1 MMRRPYHHIRYN
13 VHYTLSI
20 IKLLPLLVGIP
31 FCILILGDFSGDTIR
46 NAIDNSWKIMSSKES
61 FLAFWGTLFGAA
73 FLLLWYLNP
82 VNQFYANYKA
92 GIPNSMRCAKLVIKK
107 FNKLQFFVILIAVIG
122 FSLGELR
129 DQFHQNQ
136 GVPWDIASR
145 FMFFSAFSKGLLTG
159 VIISFNLD
167 NMLFNAKKAALDMNP
182 PTRLKKTSLFRQIVL
197 VIISLILFLLF
208 QLFNAS
214 AIFFSLGSTM
224 MDLQKTKP
232 DLQNF
237 LDSSMQGHG
246 LHDSLQVLYLKIFF
260 YLCFVF
266 ELALQLKYLIL
277 HPIDV
282 IKNRLSILN
291 SDTPGD
297 IRTIDIVSN
306 DEFSSILGEINKI
319 IVKQQKELQCSSVR
333 LETIV
338 EQAADPIISF
348 DQFGKIEIFNP
359 AAQRFF
365 GYTEEEAMRMT
376 LHSFIDA
383 PPADEWPC
391 GDCTPTD
398 ALIEHLYGKTNGI
411 KRFTGIRKDGSH
423 AMFESNVSMAETNG
437 IIIYTAILRDIAQ
450 QMEEEANLTNAKIAA
465 ENANRLKSEFLANMS
480 HELRTP
486 LNAVLGFT
494 QLMSGD
500 KNLTPGQLEKISIIS
515 RSGEHLLSLIND
527 ILDISKIEAGKQEVH
542 KTAFDPTRFIDDIR
556 EMFSL
561 RCQKAGLGLYVEFTE
576 PLPPRV
582 SGDLG
587 KLRQVMINLVGNAV
601 KFTAEGGIG
610 IIVGKDDGKIRFS
623 VTDSGKGI
631 PTDELD
637 LIMQPF
643 IQSSITDNEGGTGL
657 GLAISTRYIQMMGGT
672 LSVTS
677 EVGKGSTFTFAIEL
691 PETDEALPDSGNEQV
706 AIAVKKGASISVLI
720 VDDKE
725 MNRLVLKEMLEAAG
739 FLTIEAEN
747 GKVAVERTKEFKPA
761 IVFMDIKMPVMDG
774 YEAVRLIKA
783 NETTRTIP
791 VFALTASAFTNDEEK
806 ILASGFDGFLAKP
819 FKRSSLFRLIKEKS
833 GVELEYEKAEVHE
846 NATIPDPSK
855 IDYAAAAKKLG
866 PAALAEFADFILI
879 NDFTAIK
886 NLALRIKNEIPE
898 LAALIQYHAESF
910 DESALEKVMEKLKAY
925 E

>member
-1 MMRRPYHHIRYN
+1 MMRRPYSHISYN
-13 VHYTLSI
+13 VYYAFSI
-20 IKLLPLLVGIP
+20 FRLLPLLIGVP
-31 FCILILGDFSGDTIR
+31 FCILILGDFSGDTIK

-61 FLAFWGTLFGAA
+61 FLAFWGTLVGAA

-82 VNQFYANYKA
+82 INQFYANYKA
-92 GIPNSMRCAKLVIKK
+92 GIPNSMRCAKQVIKK
-107 FNKLQFFVILIAVIG
+107 FNKLQFFVILIAIFG
-122 FSLGELR
+122 FSLGEMR
-129 DQFHQNQ
+129 QQFLQNSGFSQ
-136 GVPWDIASR
+136 NLASR
-145 FMFFSAFSKGLLTG
+145 FMFFSALSKGLLTG

-167 NMLFNAKKAALDMNP
+167 NILFRAKKAALDMNP
-182 PTRLKKTSLFRQIVL
+182 LTRLKKTSLFRKIML
-197 VIISLILFLLF
+197 VIVSLILFLLF
-208 QLFNAS
+208 ELFTAS
-214 AIFFSLGSTM
+214 AIFYSLGSTI

-232 DLQNF
+232 DLEKF
-237 LDSSMQGHG
+237 LDPSMQSHG
-246 LHDSLQVLYLKIFF
+246 LHESLKVLYLKIFF

-266 ELALQLKYLIL
+266 ELALQLKYLIM
-277 HPIDV
+277 HPLDV
-282 IKNRLSILN
+282 IRNRLTILN

-297 IRTIDIVSN
+297 VRTIDIVSN
-306 DEFSSILGEINKI
+306 DEFSLILREINKLI
-319 IVKQQKELQCSSVR
+319 EKQQNELQCSSVR
-333 LETIV
+333 LENIV
-338 EQAADPIISF
+338 DQAADPIISF
-348 DQFGKIEIFNP
+348 DQTGKIEIFNP

-365 GYTEEEAMRMT
+365 GYTEEEALRMT
-376 LHSFIDA
+376 LLSFIEA
-383 PPADEWPC
+383 PPSEEW
-391 GDCTPTD
+391 DCENYTPTE

-411 KRFTGIRKDGSH
+411 IRFTGIKKDGTH
-423 AMFESNVSMAETNG
+423 AVFESNISMAKTDDTV
-437 IIIYTAILRDIAQ
+437 IYTAILRDIAKQ
-450 QMEEEANLTNAKIAA
+450 IEAEANLTGAKVAA

-542 KTAFDPTRFIDDIR
+542 KSVFDPTRFVDDIR

-582 SGDLG
+582 TGDLG

-610 IIVGKDDGKIRFS
+610 IIVGQDEGKIRFS

-631 PTDELD
+631 PADELE

-657 GLAISTRYIQMMGGT
+657 GLAISTRYIQMMGGK
-672 LSVTS
+672 LAVTS

-691 PETDEALPDSGNEQV
+691 PETEEALPDAGNEQV

-725 MNRLVLKEMLEAAG
+725 LNRLVLKEMLEAAG

-774 YEAVRLIKA
+774 YEAVRRIKA
-783 NETTRTIP
+783 DETTRTIP

-806 ILASGFDGFLAKP
+806 ILSSGFDGFLAKP

-833 GVELEYEKAEVHE
+833 GVELEFETATVHE
-846 NATIPDPSK
+846 NATIPDPSR
-855 IDYAAAAKKLG
+855 IDYTATAKKLG
-866 PAALAEFADFILI
+866 AGAMAEIEGFILI

-886 NLALRIKNEIPE
+886 NLAVRIKGELPE
-898 LAALIQYHAESF
+898 FAALIQYHAESF
-910 DESALEKVMEKLKAY
+910 DEGALEKAMEKLKAY

>member
-1 MMRRPYHHIRYN
+1 MRKHCVNLSYN
-13 VHYTLSI
+13 AYYTLSI
-20 IKLLPLLVGIP
+20 FKLLPLLIGVP
-31 FCILILGDFSGDTIR
+31 FCILILGDFSGDTIK
-46 NAIDNSWKIMSSKES
+46 NAIENSWMIMSSKES
-61 FLAFWGTLFGAA
+61 LFAFWGTLFAAA

-82 VNQFYANYKA
+82 INQFYANYKA
-92 GIPNSMRCAKLVIKK
+92 GIPNSMRCAKQVIKK
-107 FNKLQFFVILIAVIG
+107 FNKLQFFIIIIAIFG

-129 DQFHQNQ
+129 DQFQQNQ
-136 GVPWDIASR
+136 ELPFDIASR

-167 NMLFNAKKAALDMNP
+167 NILFGAKKAALDMNP
-182 PTRLKKTSLFRQIVL
+182 PTRLRKTSLFKKIVL
-197 VIISLILFLLF
+197 VIVSLILFLLF
-208 QLFNAS
+208 ELFTAS
-214 AIFFSLGSTM
+214 AIFYSLGSTI
-224 MDLQKTKP
+224 MDLQKNKP
-232 DLQNF
+232 DLERF
-237 LDSSMQGHG
+237 LDPAMQSHG
-246 LHDSLQVLYLKIFF
+246 LHESLKVLYMKIFF

-266 ELALQLKYLIL
+266 ELALQLKYMIL
-277 HPIDV
+277 HPLDV
-282 IKNRLSILN
+282 IKNRLTILN

-297 IRTIDIVSN
+297 VRSIDIVSN
-306 DEFSSILGEINKI
+306 DEFSSILREINKLI
-319 IVKQQKELQCSSVR
+319 AKQQNELQCSSVR
-333 LETIV
+333 LENIV

-348 DQFGKIEIFNP
+348 DIHGKIEIFNP
-359 AAQRFF
+359 AAQSFF
-365 GYTEEEAMRMT
+365 GYTEEEAIGMT
-376 LHSFIDA
+376 LLSMIEA
-383 PPADEWPC
+383 PAAEEWPC
-391 GDCTPTD
+391 GDCSPTV
-398 ALIEHLYGKTNGI
+398 ALIDHLYGTTNGI
-411 KRFTGIRKDGSH
+411 KRFTGIRKDGERVV
-423 AMFESNVSMAETNG
+423 FESNVSLAKTDDSV
-437 IIIYTAILRDIAQ
+437 IYTAILRDIAQ
-450 QMEEEANLTNAKIAA
+450 QMEAEATLTNAKVAA

-527 ILDISKIEAGKQEVH
+527 ILDISKIEAGKQEIHQTV
-542 KTAFDPTRFIDDIR
+542 FDPTRFIDDIR

-561 RCQKAGLGLYVEFTE
+561 RCQKAGLGLYVEFPE

-582 SGDLG
+582 RGDLG

-610 IIVGKDDGKIRFS
+610 IIVGQDEGKIRFS

-631 PTDELD
+631 PPDELE

-657 GLAISTRYIQMMGGT
+657 GLAISSRYIQMMGGK
-672 LSVTS
+672 LVVTS
-677 EVGKGSTFTFAIEL
+677 EVGKGSTFTFSIEL
-691 PETDEALPDSGNEQV
+691 PETDEELPDTGNEQV
-706 AIAVKKGASISVLI
+706 AIAVKKGSSISVLI

-774 YEAVRLIKA
+774 YEAVRRIKA
-783 NETTRTIP
+783 DETTRAIP

-819 FKRSSLFRLIKEKS
+819 FKRSSLFRLIKDKS
-833 GVELEYEKAEVHE
+833 GVELEYETAEVHE
-846 NATIPDPSK
+846 NATVPDPSK
-855 IDYAAAAKKLG
+855 IDYAAAVKKLG
-866 PAALAEFADFILI
+866 SGKIAEFADFILI

-886 NLALRIKNEIPE
+886 NLALGIKGELPE

-910 DESALEKVMEKLKAY
+910 DEGNLEKVMEKLKTY